1 MSALSSIV
9 NSTSP
14 KGKQPSVPPSV
25 APTASNGTGSNT
37 TLTNNTTTAPA
48 VTTSSAASGAGAGQ
62 SERAV
67 AAAAATT
74 ADDIKYKR
82 KYKDLKK
89 RIRDIEEVRGD
100 EPSAALLEWDL
111 YEMIRRSLLFAL
123 TEKNGDDVREGWR
136 CFLFDK
142 LDHSDNATHPSTTST
157 STSDSDTD
165 DDRNGADAK
174 SHHRHHSGSSAR
186 HGHGHGHGGHGHGHG
201 HGHGA
206 DRLKRYRHSYTGA
219 GGAGNLHLL
228 RSGTPPSRG
237 SSVAGAMGIGG
248 MSSSSLQVI
257 NPTLSAPQSQA
268 ASPGR
273 NGGDNGNG
281 GGGGANGAEKRA
293 ATAGG
298 ANKKRR
304 KDPLAPKRPS
314 NAFFIFS
321 QQHRQQAREEKK
333 EGNQSE
339 LTKFLGQRW
348 KSMASTEKKIY
359 SELAIQDRQRY
370 IDEMHQY
377 EQEHGQETNQNHL
390 NDSPTKAI
398 KKTTG
403 KVGRPSKHDKYAA
416 EAKENSAVNND
427 GSSNGNAMTST
438 LTSAAAASTV
448 TEDSTSNEHLLAKKM
463 GIHSMIN
470 GDTEGEGEE
479 MTSHD
484 GEDDEDDVRML
495 EDGTEDDHE
504 IDLGDH
510 DHDHDDENEEDEGDH
525 EDEDGEDEE
534 DTVGEGEHDMASEK
548 RHLNGVMYGHGHGH
562 GEDVDMVDAHRGQEP
577 GSVHSLI
584 ATA

>member
-48 VTTSSAASGAGAGQ
+48 VTTSSSAASGAGAGQ

-89 RIRDIEEVRGD
+89 RIRDIEEDNDILNIKLSRARKNIHRLRV
-100 EPSAALLEWDL
+100 E
-111 YEMIRRSLLFAL
+111 RS
-123 TEKNGDDVREGWR
+123 
-136 CFLFDK
+136 FLFDK
-142 LDHSDNATHPSTTST
+142 LDHSDNATHPSTTSS

-281 GGGGANGAEKRA
+281 GGGANGAEKRA

-359 SELAIQDRQRY
+359 SELAVQDRQRY
-370 IDEMHQY
+370 IDEMQQY
-377 EQEHGQETNQNHL
+377 EQEHGQETNHL

-416 EAKENSAVNND
+416 EAKENSGVNND
-427 GSSNGNAMTST
+427 GSSNGNTVTST
-438 LTSAAAASTV
+438 LTSAAAASTE
-448 TEDSTSNEHLLAKKM
+448 TEDSTSNELLLAKKM

-504 IDLGDH
+504 IELGDH